1 MVLDMNNLLLDI
13 NKNMCN
19 IDEMN
24 YLNYDSS
31 ILHIG
36 KMVDTL
42 VVENLDTR
50 SHLLDLSL
58 LGLMK
63 LPTILIINNCHI
75 TPNFKVFDTK
85 YLFDF
90 IIDGVYLRLDLIR
103 MSGEVSGGEIN
114 LPALLGVDET
124 GKMKIRHLDVAD
136 LKFEQTLNI
145 DTIEN
150 DPAMDLFAS
159 DIGKITLPDTE
170 GSHLLAQIIK
180 QKFNSTA
187 VIEYR

>member
-1 MVLDMNNLLLDI
+1 MNNLLLDI

-42 VVENLDTR
+42 VIENLDTR
-50 SHLLDLSL
+50 QQLMDISL
-58 LGLMK
+58 LGFVQI
-63 LPTILIINNCHI
+63 PTNLIINSCNI
-75 TPNFKVFDTK
+75 TPNFTIFDTE

-90 IIDGVYLRLDLIR
+90 LSDGINLRLDLIR

-136 LKFEQTLNI
+136 LKFKQTLNI

-150 DPAMDLFAS
+150 DPAMDFFAS
-159 DIGKITLPDTE
+159 DIGKITLPDTK